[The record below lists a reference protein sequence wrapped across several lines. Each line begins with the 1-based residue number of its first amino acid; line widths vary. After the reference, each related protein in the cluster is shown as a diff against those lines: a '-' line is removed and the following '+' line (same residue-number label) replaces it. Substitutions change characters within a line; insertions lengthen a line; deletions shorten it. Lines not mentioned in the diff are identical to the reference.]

1 MTTVSHQPARPAADF
16 VRACRG
22 HKRSPASSQQ
32 GVVLII
38 ALVMLVVISLL
49 TTLSIRSAT
58 STEKVSG
65 NVRTTELA
73 SQAAEIA
80 LRYCEEAVVQINS
93 GTVTMAVTPALLA
106 NQPNPRWK
114 DTANWDVAP
123 SDAFV
128 IPSNSV
134 NGASTTATFRRPP
147 ECMVE
152 RMPIVSPTGVISTT
166 STYVITARGFGPEV
180 AAADPARSRPS
191 GSEVWMQSTIEIQ

>member
-1 MTTVSHQPARPAADF
+1 MRTAPLPPVASLRKRPAKASRRER
-16 VRACRG
+16 RAAQR
-22 HKRSPASSQQ
+22 

-49 TTLSIRSAT
+49 TTLSIRSAI
-58 STEKVSG
+58 STESVSG

-93 GTVTMAVTPALLA
+93 GTVTLPAVPNILA
-106 NQPNPRWK
+106 NATPPRWSS
-114 DTANWDVAP
+114 TANWDAAG
-123 SDAFV
+123 SDAF
-128 IPSNSV
+128 ILPETPV
-134 NGASTTATFRRPP
+134 NQASATYKRFP

-152 RMPIVSPTGVISTT
+152 RMPVVTSAGVLSTT

-180 AAADPARSRPS
+180 TAVDVTRSRPQ
-191 GSEVWMQSTIEIQ
+191 GSEVWMQSTIELE

>member
-1 MTTVSHQPARPAADF
+1 MRTAQLQTIQSARTRSSRPVRRGPRAAQ
-16 VRACRG
+16 R
-22 HKRSPASSQQ
+22 

-49 TTLSIRSAT
+49 TTLSIRSAV
-58 STEKVSG
+58 STENVSG

-80 LRYCEEAVVQINS
+80 LRYCEDAVVQLN
-93 GTVTMAVTPALLA
+93 GGPGALTVTPDILDYQAP
-106 NQPNPRWK
+106 PRWK
-114 DTANWDVAP
+114 SPANWDVDP

-128 IPSNSV
+128 LPTAFV
-134 NGASTTATFRRPP
+134 NQASGAATYKRLP

-152 RMPIVSPTGVISTT
+152 RMQVVTASGALSTT

-180 AAADPARSRPS
+180 ADDPNRNRPQ
-191 GSEVWMQSTIEIQ
+191 GSEVWMQSTIELQ